1 MRIGTCEVA
10 YRKGHRYLLC
20 VTDHDS
26 GRLVWA
32 APGRSRTTLTEFFTA
47 LGPERCAAIEAISV
61 DLHDGWMAAIRIHC
75 PHAAICADPFHV
87 ITHRRCR
94 PR

>member
-1 MRIGTCEVA
+1 
-10 YRKGHRYLLC
+10 
-20 VTDHDS
+20 
-26 GRLVWA
+26 VWA

-47 LGPERCAAIEAISV
+47 LGPERCAAIKAISV